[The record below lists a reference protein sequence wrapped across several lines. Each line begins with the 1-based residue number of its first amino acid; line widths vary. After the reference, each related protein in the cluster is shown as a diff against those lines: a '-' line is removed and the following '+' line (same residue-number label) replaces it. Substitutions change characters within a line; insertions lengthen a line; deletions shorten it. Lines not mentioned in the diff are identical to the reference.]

1 MSCFFMMDAGV
12 RKTIGEDGSGT
23 ITKTVAKNLGKKAG
37 KCYEEGFNNLAV
49 CLARDN
55 TGDNCP
61 AG

>member
-1 MSCFFMMDAGV
+1 MMDAGV